1 MFVVMKICLFMYSYK
16 DLSFSLNV
24 LKSVENNNCFYSF
37 VHNLQ
42 KTSYSSNVVHAQYFL
57 Y

>member
-24 LKSVENNNCFYSF
+24 LKKCGN
-37 VHNLQ
+37 
-42 KTSYSSNVVHAQYFL
+42 
-57 Y
+57 